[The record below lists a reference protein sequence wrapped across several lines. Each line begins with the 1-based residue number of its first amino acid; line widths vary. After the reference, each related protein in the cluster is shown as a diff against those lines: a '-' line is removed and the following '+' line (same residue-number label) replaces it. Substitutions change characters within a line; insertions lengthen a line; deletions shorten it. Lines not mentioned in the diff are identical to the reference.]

1 MLKAS
6 VSPFLSLSLDTH
18 PFPNSHSLA
27 LLNEADQLVR
37 SAISVASSKKS
48 ELSMRSNL
56 GEILRAKGDL
66 EEAEAALRMVM
77 EEQEAA
83 GVQDHQVQTTTPN
96 PFLNVIVL
104 YETPAADIFNGW
116 R

>member
-1 MLKAS
+1 MLNAS
-6 VSPFLSLSLDTH
+6 VSLFLPMSLYTH
-18 PFPNSHSLA
+18 PFPNSLSLA

-37 SAISVASSKKS
+37 SAYSLANSKES

-83 GVQDHQVQTTTPN
+83 GVRDHQVQATTPKC
-96 PFLNVIVL
+96 F
-104 YETPAADIFNGW
+104 E
-116 R
+116 RCRR